1 MVSIRRT
8 QPDDYPILV
17 GIVNA
22 VTPEAPISTDELRW
36 QDATYPGGG
45 RLLAEDDGA
54 AVGAASVGRI
64 FMFGPDFDAW
74 WLSIEV
80 LPDQRRRGIGN
91 ALYEA
96 ASELASAAGKR
107 AFHAPASESRP
118 EAIAFLEHRGFA
130 EYDRH
135 KMLALELGGLG
146 RSAGDPPAGVSIVAL
161 ADRPDLVAGVHAV
174 AIETFADIP
183 TGGEPVSAGS
193 LQEFRARDVD
203 RPAIPPDGFVVAL
216 DEATGSVIGYAS
228 LLFAPGSSTVAWND
242 MTAVRREWRGRGVAK
257 ALKRAAID
265 WAIGAGLERI
275 ETGNDPD
282 NGPMRAINAAL
293 GYRPI
298 PDEITFRGPLAAAV
312 AGSTR

>member
-1 MVSIRRT
+1 MVYIRRAR
-8 QPDDYPILV
+8 PGDDAILV

-22 VTPEAPISTDELRW
+22 VTPEAPISIEELRW
-36 QDATYPGGG
+36 QEATYPGGG
-45 RLLAEDDGA
+45 RLLAEDGGVP
-54 AVGAASVGRI
+54 VGAASVGRI

-80 LPDQRRRGIGN
+80 LPDHRRRGIGS

-107 AFHAPASESRP
+107 AFHASASEKRP

-146 RSAGDPPAGVSIVAL
+146 PSAGDPPAGVSIVSL

-174 AIETFADIP
+174 AVETFADIP

-193 LQEFRARDVD
+193 LEEFRARDVD

-298 PDEITFRGPLAAAV
+298 PDEITFRGPLAAV